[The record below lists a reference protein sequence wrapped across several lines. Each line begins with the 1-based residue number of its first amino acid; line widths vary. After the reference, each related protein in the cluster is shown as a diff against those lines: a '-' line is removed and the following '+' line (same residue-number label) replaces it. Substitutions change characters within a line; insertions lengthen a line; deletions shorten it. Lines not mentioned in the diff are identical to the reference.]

1 MAHTGKAFVNWKA
14 KERKLEDEKEVRI
27 QGALQELMARKPK
40 VTSVAAVA
48 CHYNVPYDALYSWHK
63 YKHKSHSKAQV
74 DQQLLIKAQEE
85 TLSMWIKYMG
95 MRGQPISKQSL
106 HVKVSEISRV
116 LQEKERKTGKQQ
128 LPGKNWVYVL
138 LDHYPGL
145 SLKWLTGLD
154 PLHAQNFNP
163 TVVSQHFK
171 LLGDFLR
178 TYDIPWDNIYNMDKK
193 GIQLG
198 GGRRLDS
205 TKYLYSQNQTTW
217 VKIQSANLELIMI
230 IECVSADGAILK
242 PGFVFSR
249 KHVLHNGYIE
259 EEGVLWVTSTTLNQR
274 NMLTMLAV
282 SHCPTRVGWVITLL
296 SSGFWSALSIR
307 QRLET

>member
-14 KERKLEDEKEVRI
+14 KEKKLEDEKEVRI

-74 DQQLLIKAQEE
+74 DQQLLTKAQEE

-106 HVKVSEISRV
+106 HIKVSEISRV

-154 PLHAQNFNP
+154 PLCAQNFNP

-198 GGRRLDS
+198 GGRRLTAPS
-205 TKYLYSQNQTTW
+205 
-217 VKIQSANLELIMI
+217 I
-230 IECVSADGAILK
+230 
-242 PGFVFSR
+242 
-249 KHVLHNGYIE
+249 YIHKNKRH
-259 EEGVLWVTSTTLNQR
+259 GWRYKAQTLNS
-274 NMLTMLAV
+274 L
-282 SHCPTRVGWVITLL
+282 WL
-296 SSGFWSALSIR
+296 SSVSLQMVLFWSQGLCSAGNMSSTMDTLRRRGSCELPIPH
-307 QRLET
+307 QTKGTCLPCLQCHIVQQGFDE